1 MTALRGKRALLDF
14 PAPTTTRPALIARTA
29 CPCAANLP
37 RADAVAAQ
45 FRSMSRLLGIAV
57 PGFQTP
63 PGQAYVG
70 FHPDGNSG
78 LPGSRHSSGRER
90 SEGSGTWLFI
100 HRAQAVSAKRVR
112 AHHVDGPTRHLGRV
126 MMALQPVLHAL
137 AFAQPPSSTRPCSRM
152 DLPIARRPAVWT
164 CSGHATTA
172 TPIFSTKPV
181 MIVAQPEV
189 GGRSL
194 RAEFPGLCRMARPNT
209 LSQGSGL
216 IALGAFGA
224 RRTAVADGVVG
235 RLCLSALL
243 TAITTAGSMLI
254 NDYHD
259 HKLGVDTEWTKPG
272 RPLVTGEVQ

>member
-1 MTALRGKRALLDF
+1 M
-14 PAPTTTRPALIARTA
+14 
-29 CPCAANLP
+29 
-37 RADAVAAQ
+37 AVYPPSS
-45 FRSMSRLLGIAV
+45 RSFGE
-57 PGFQTP
+57 T
-63 PGQAYVG
+63 
-70 FHPDGNSG
+70 
-78 LPGSRHSSGRER
+78 GSRARGRTDETT
-90 SEGSGTWLFI
+90 GT
-100 HRAQAVSAKRVR
+100 S
-112 AHHVDGPTRHLGRV
+112 V

-137 AFAQPPSSTRPCSRM
+137 AFAQPPSSTRPRM
-152 DLPIARRPAVWT
+152 DLPIARRQAVWT
-164 CSGHATTA
+164 GSGHATTA

-189 GGRSL
+189 GGRTL
-194 RAEFPGLCRMARPNT
+194 REELPGLCRMARPNT